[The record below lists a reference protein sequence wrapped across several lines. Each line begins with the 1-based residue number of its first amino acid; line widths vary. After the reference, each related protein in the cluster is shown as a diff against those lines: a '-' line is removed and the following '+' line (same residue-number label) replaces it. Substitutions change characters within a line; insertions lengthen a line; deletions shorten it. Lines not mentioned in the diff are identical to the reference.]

1 MRLFQK
7 QSGRA
12 FHPSVIELEE
22 TPASPAGR
30 LTLWVIVLL
39 FASGVTWAS
48 IGRMDIVAVAT
59 GKVVPNGQI
68 KKIQAIDSARVEVIN
83 VQEGQRVKKDQVLL
97 VLDDDSL
104 MAEKNE
110 ILAKKD
116 FLEIDLQRTRSQLQ
130 LFEIS
135 QNKTAHQRQSALLK
149 GLDHIAA
156 ARWQEY
162 LDALNVLRSSMD
174 KLAYEKNALNAQLDK
189 YKELLPILNQKT
201 ENLHTLKQKQLVAEQ
216 MYLEQKQQLIETQ
229 QDYKSS
235 LSRLDEL
242 SAEINEM
249 EHQYAQYQSEFK
261 RVLLEKEDEI
271 IQSLL
276 TLQQQ
281 LARTENRIEGF
292 HLQSP
297 VDGVVQQ
304 LTTHT
309 IGGVVTAGET
319 VMMIVPDDAE
329 LEIEAFF
336 ENKDIGFVKIGQQVE
351 IKIDAFP
358 FTKYGLV
365 EGVISHLS
373 EDAIVDEKRGL
384 IFKAVIS
391 IDKESMES
399 ISKPVFISP
408 GMTVAVEAKTGSR
421 RLIEYFL
428 SPLMRYQHESIR
440 ER

>member
-1 MRLFQK
+1 
-7 QSGRA
+7 
-12 FHPSVIELEE
+12 
-22 TPASPAGR
+22 
-30 LTLWVIVLL
+30 
-39 FASGVTWAS
+39 
-48 IGRMDIVAVAT
+48 
-59 GKVVPNGQI
+59 
-68 KKIQAIDSARVEVIN
+68 
-83 VQEGQRVKKDQVLL
+83 
-97 VLDDDSL
+97 
-104 MAEKNE
+104 
-110 ILAKKD
+110 
-116 FLEIDLQRTRSQLQ
+116 
-130 LFEIS
+130 
-135 QNKTAHQRQSALLK
+135 
-149 GLDHIAA
+149 
-156 ARWQEY
+156 
-162 LDALNVLRSSMD
+162 
-174 KLAYEKNALNAQLDK
+174 
-189 YKELLPILNQKT
+189 
-201 ENLHTLKQKQLVAEQ
+201 
-216 MYLEQKQQLIETQ
+216 
-229 QDYKSS
+229 
-235 LSRLDEL
+235 
-242 SAEINEM
+242 M

-281 LARTENRIEGF
+281 LVRTENRIEGF

-304 LTTHT
+304 ITTHT
-309 IGGVVTAGET
+309 IGGVVAAGET

-373 EDAIVDEKRGL
+373 EDAIVDETMGL

-391 IDKESMES
+391 IDKKSMES
-399 ISKPVFISP
+399 ISKPVFVSP

>member
-1 MRLFQK
+1 M
-7 QSGRA
+7 
-12 FHPSVIELEE
+12 
-22 TPASPAGR
+22 
-30 LTLWVIVLL
+30 
-39 FASGVTWAS
+39 
-48 IGRMDIVAVAT
+48 
-59 GKVVPNGQI
+59 
-68 KKIQAIDSARVEVIN
+68 
-83 VQEGQRVKKDQVLL
+83 
-97 VLDDDSL
+97 
-104 MAEKNE
+104 
-110 ILAKKD
+110 
-116 FLEIDLQRTRSQLQ
+116 
-130 LFEIS
+130 
-135 QNKTAHQRQSALLK
+135 K

-162 LDALNVLRSSMD
+162 LDALNVLRSGMD

-242 SAEINEM
+242 SAGINEM

-304 LTTHT
+304 ITTHT
-309 IGGVVTAGET
+309 IGGVVAAGET

-336 ENKDIGFVKIGQQVE
+336 ENKDIGFVKVGQQVE

-408 GMTVAVEAKTGSR
+408 GMTVAVEALS
-421 RLIEYFL
+421 LI
-428 SPLMRYQHESIR
+428 HI
-440 ER
+440 